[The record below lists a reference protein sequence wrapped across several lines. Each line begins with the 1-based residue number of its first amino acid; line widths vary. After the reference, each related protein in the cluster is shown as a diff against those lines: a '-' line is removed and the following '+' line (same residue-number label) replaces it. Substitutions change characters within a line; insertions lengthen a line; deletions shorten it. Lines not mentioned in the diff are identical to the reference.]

1 MAITSSADDF
11 SSVTSGIDA
20 LRVLP
25 VTFLCVVTNL
35 STFYFEN
42 DFLTVKGD
50 SG

>member
-25 VTFLCVVTNL
+25 FLCVVTNL